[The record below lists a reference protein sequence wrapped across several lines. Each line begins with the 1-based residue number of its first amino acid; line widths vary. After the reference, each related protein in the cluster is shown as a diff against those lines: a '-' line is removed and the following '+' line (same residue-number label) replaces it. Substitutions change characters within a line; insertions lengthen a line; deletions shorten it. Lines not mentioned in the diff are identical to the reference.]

1 MRLRTFSTNAARAPW
16 LTRMMAAMIPG
27 AAPRYIQHTTGYK
40 ATRVKACINSLDGE
54 HTGVRAGRVLRHGR

>member
-1 MRLRTFSTNAARAPW
+1 MFDTASISQGQPEIAKDL
-16 LTRMMAAMIPG
+16 PG